1 MSLLGRGSYN
11 FVYRL
16 QFEDGSD
23 VAASISKDDEKD
35 FNPSAKLSEI
45 STMRYVWES
54 QELYPQIPVP
64 KIHVWDLSFNNP
76 IGAPYVLMEVSR
88 GVSLSLRADDGLKG
102 LNSMTFADQLIDCPG
117 FGPGPSGPG
126 SGPDRNNRSECPGQ

>member
-1 MSLLGRGSYN
+1 MDSNNLKDGIELSDLPKPKWADLFALIGLAPIQLSKPNCVSLSLLGRGSYN

-23 VAASISKDDEKD
+23 VAASISEDDEKD

-88 GVSLSLRADDGLKG
+88 GVSLSL
-102 LNSMTFADQLIDCPG
+102 
-117 FGPGPSGPG
+117 
-126 SGPDRNNRSECPGQ
+126 